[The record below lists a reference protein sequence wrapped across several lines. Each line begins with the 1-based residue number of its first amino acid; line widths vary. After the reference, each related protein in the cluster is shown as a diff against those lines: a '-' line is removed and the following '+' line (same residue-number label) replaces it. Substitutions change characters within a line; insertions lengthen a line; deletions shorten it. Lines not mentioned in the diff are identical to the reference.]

1 MKGKNYYY
9 SCVKPEESDAQ
20 AERFRALGARDG
32 EIFIDTIGEKSSQR
46 NSLRLLKQLA
56 LREGDTL
63 TVSSLYCL
71 SDLKKGLADE
81 LHWMRDNGI
90 QMRIAD
96 IPLSVQ
102 EHDEKSQQFLSDLMF
117 EVFDATILKE
127 REQRRQ
133 KQTYAHADIVAEHTD
148 AVGRG
153 SLVFWEP
160 FARHKTRSVQNEWL
174 RNSKSNRCNQNCGKA
189 RTPDAA
195 HHGANASEHDAKTNG
210 LFEARFFKDGH
221 GRHGKHDH
229 TDHEDNG

>member
-20 AERFRALGARDG
+20 TERFRALGARDG

-46 NSLRLLKQLA
+46 NNLRLLKQLA
-56 LREGDTL
+56 LRGGDTL

-90 QMRIAD
+90 QLRIAD

-133 KQTYAHADIVAEHTD
+133 KQSEGIRAAKMKGVHIGRKPKERGAE
-148 AVGRG
+148 
-153 SLVFWEP
+153 
-160 FARHKTRSVQNEWL
+160 
-174 RNSKSNRCNQNCGKA
+174 
-189 RTPDAA
+189 
-195 HHGANASEHDAKTNG
+195 
-210 LFEARFFKDGH
+210 FEALKQQWQRGEVSLREAGRRLGVTHQTFKKWGEEPEAD
-221 GRHGKHDH
+221 
-229 TDHEDNG
+229 

>member
-20 AERFRALGARDG
+20 TERFRALGARDG
-32 EIFIDTIGEKSSQR
+32 EIFIDAIGEKSSQR
-46 NSLRLLKQLA
+46 NNLRLLKQLA

-133 KQTYAHADIVAEHTD
+133 KQSEGIRAAQEKGVHIGRKPKKRGAE
-148 AVGRG
+148 
-153 SLVFWEP
+153 
-160 FARHKTRSVQNEWL
+160 
-174 RNSKSNRCNQNCGKA
+174 
-189 RTPDAA
+189 
-195 HHGANASEHDAKTNG
+195 
-210 LFEARFFKDGH
+210 FEALKQQWRRGEVSLREAGRRLGVTHQTFK
-221 GRHGKHDH
+221 KWV
-229 TDHEDNG
+229 EEEK

>member
-20 AERFRALGARDG
+20 TERFRALGARDG

-46 NSLRLLKQLA
+46 NNLQLLKQLA

-90 QMRIAD
+90 QLRIAD

-117 EVFDATILKE
+117 EIFDATLLKE

-133 KQTYAHADIVAEHTD
+133 KQSEGIRAAQEKGMHIGRKPKERGAE
-148 AVGRG
+148 
-153 SLVFWEP
+153 
-160 FARHKTRSVQNEWL
+160 
-174 RNSKSNRCNQNCGKA
+174 
-189 RTPDAA
+189 
-195 HHGANASEHDAKTNG
+195 
-210 LFEARFFKDGH
+210 FEALKQQWQRGEVSLREAGRRLGVTHQTFK
-221 GRHGKHDH
+221 KWV
-229 TDHEDNG
+229 EEEK

>member
-20 AERFRALGARDG
+20 AERFRALGAQDG

-46 NSLRLLKQLA
+46 NNLRLLKQLA

-90 QMRIAD
+90 QLRIAD

-133 KQTYAHADIVAEHTD
+133 KQSEGIREAKKKGVHIGRRPMERGAEFETLKQQWQRGEISLRE
-148 AVGRG
+148 AGRRLG
-153 SLVFWEP
+153 VSHQTFKKWVEED
-160 FARHKTRSVQNEWL
+160 H
-174 RNSKSNRCNQNCGKA
+174 
-189 RTPDAA
+189 
-195 HHGANASEHDAKTNG
+195 SE
-210 LFEARFFKDGH
+210 R
-221 GRHGKHDH
+221 
-229 TDHEDNG
+229 

>member
-20 AERFRALGARDG
+20 TERFRALGARDG

-46 NSLRLLKQLA
+46 NNLQLLKQLA

-90 QMRIAD
+90 QLRIAD

-102 EHDEKSQQFLSDLMF
+102 EHDEKSQQFLSDLIF

-133 KQTYAHADIVAEHTD
+133 KQSEGIRAAKMKGVHIGRKPKERGAEFETLKQQWQRGEVSLRE
-148 AVGRG
+148 AGRRLG
-153 SLVFWEP
+153 VSHQTFKKWVEEP
-160 FARHKTRSVQNEWL
+160 DTK
-174 RNSKSNRCNQNCGKA
+174 
-189 RTPDAA
+189 
-195 HHGANASEHDAKTNG
+195 
-210 LFEARFFKDGH
+210 
-221 GRHGKHDH
+221 
-229 TDHEDNG
+229 

>member
-46 NSLRLLKQLA
+46 NNLRLLKQLA

-90 QMRIAD
+90 QLRIAD

-133 KQTYAHADIVAEHTD
+133 KQSEGIRAAKKKGVHIGRKPKQRGAEFETLKQQWQRGEVSLRE
-148 AVGRG
+148 AGRRLG
-153 SLVFWEP
+153 VT
-160 FARHKTRSVQNEWL
+160 HQT
-174 RNSKSNRCNQNCGKA
+174 
-189 RTPDAA
+189 
-195 HHGANASEHDAKTNG
+195 
-210 LFEARFFKDGH
+210 FK
-221 GRHGKHDH
+221 KWVE
-229 TDHEDNG
+229 EDT

>member
-20 AERFRALGARDG
+20 TERFRALGARDG
-32 EIFIDTIGEKSSQR
+32 EIFIDTVGEKSSQR
-46 NSLRLLKQLA
+46 NNLRLLKQLA

-90 QMRIAD
+90 QLRIAD

-133 KQTYAHADIVAEHTD
+133 KQSEGIREAKKKGVHIGRKPMERGAE
-148 AVGRG
+148 
-153 SLVFWEP
+153 
-160 FARHKTRSVQNEWL
+160 
-174 RNSKSNRCNQNCGKA
+174 
-189 RTPDAA
+189 
-195 HHGANASEHDAKTNG
+195 
-210 LFEARFFKDGH
+210 FEALKQQWQRGEVSLREAGRRLGVTHQTFK
-221 GRHGKHDH
+221 KWVEEPE
-229 TDHEDNG
+229 ED

>member
-46 NSLRLLKQLA
+46 NNLRLLKQLA

-90 QMRIAD
+90 QLRIAD

-117 EVFDATILKE
+117 EIFDATLLKE

-133 KQTYAHADIVAEHTD
+133 KQSEGIRAAKMKGVHIGRKPMERGAE
-148 AVGRG
+148 
-153 SLVFWEP
+153 
-160 FARHKTRSVQNEWL
+160 
-174 RNSKSNRCNQNCGKA
+174 
-189 RTPDAA
+189 
-195 HHGANASEHDAKTNG
+195 
-210 LFEARFFKDGH
+210 FEALKQQWQRGEVSLREAGRRLGVTHQTFK
-221 GRHGKHDH
+221 KWVE
-229 TDHEDNG
+229 EDT

>member
-46 NSLRLLKQLA
+46 NNLRLLKQLA

-90 QMRIAD
+90 QLRIAD

-117 EVFDATILKE
+117 EIFDATLLKE

-133 KQTYAHADIVAEHTD
+133 KQSEGIRAAKMKGVHIGRKPKERGAEFETLKQQWQRGEVSLREAGRRLGVTHQTFKKWVEEPEAD
-148 AVGRG
+148 
-153 SLVFWEP
+153 
-160 FARHKTRSVQNEWL
+160 
-174 RNSKSNRCNQNCGKA
+174 
-189 RTPDAA
+189 
-195 HHGANASEHDAKTNG
+195 
-210 LFEARFFKDGH
+210 
-221 GRHGKHDH
+221 
-229 TDHEDNG
+229 

>member
-56 LREGDTL
+56 LREGDPL

-133 KQTYAHADIVAEHTD
+133 KQSEGIREAKKKGVHIGRKPMERGAE
-148 AVGRG
+148 
-153 SLVFWEP
+153 
-160 FARHKTRSVQNEWL
+160 
-174 RNSKSNRCNQNCGKA
+174 
-189 RTPDAA
+189 
-195 HHGANASEHDAKTNG
+195 
-210 LFEARFFKDGH
+210 FEALKQQWQRGEVSLREAGRRLGVTHQTFK
-221 GRHGKHDH
+221 KWVEEPE
-229 TDHEDNG
+229 ED

>member
-46 NSLRLLKQLA
+46 NNLRLLKQLA

-90 QMRIAD
+90 QLRIAD

-117 EVFDATILKE
+117 EIFDATLLKE

-133 KQTYAHADIVAEHTD
+133 KQSEGIRAAKMKGVHIGRKPMERGAE
-148 AVGRG
+148 
-153 SLVFWEP
+153 
-160 FARHKTRSVQNEWL
+160 
-174 RNSKSNRCNQNCGKA
+174 
-189 RTPDAA
+189 
-195 HHGANASEHDAKTNG
+195 
-210 LFEARFFKDGH
+210 FEALKQQWQRGEVSLREAGRRLGVTHQTFK
-221 GRHGKHDH
+221 KWVEEDH
-229 TDHEDNG
+229 SER

>member
-20 AERFRALGARDG
+20 TERFRALGARDG

-46 NSLRLLKQLA
+46 NNLRLLKQLA

-90 QMRIAD
+90 RLRIAD

-117 EVFDATILKE
+117 EMFLSDLMFEIFNATILKE

-133 KQTYAHADIVAEHTD
+133 KQSEGIRVAQEKGVHIGRKPMERGAEFEMLKQQWQRGEVSLREAGRRLGVTHQTFKKWVEEPKAD
-148 AVGRG
+148 
-153 SLVFWEP
+153 
-160 FARHKTRSVQNEWL
+160 
-174 RNSKSNRCNQNCGKA
+174 
-189 RTPDAA
+189 
-195 HHGANASEHDAKTNG
+195 
-210 LFEARFFKDGH
+210 
-221 GRHGKHDH
+221 
-229 TDHEDNG
+229 

>member
-20 AERFRALGARDG
+20 TERFRALGARDG

-46 NSLRLLKQLA
+46 NNLRLLKQLA

-81 LHWMRDNGI
+81 LHWMRDNRI
-90 QMRIAD
+90 RLRIAD

-133 KQTYAHADIVAEHTD
+133 KQSEGIRAAKKKGVHI
-148 AVGRG
+148 GRKPMERG
-153 SLVFWEP
+153 TE
-160 FARHKTRSVQNEWL
+160 
-174 RNSKSNRCNQNCGKA
+174 
-189 RTPDAA
+189 
-195 HHGANASEHDAKTNG
+195 
-210 LFEARFFKDGH
+210 FEALKQQWQRGEVSLREAGRKLGVSHQTFKKWVEEPEAD
-221 GRHGKHDH
+221 
-229 TDHEDNG
+229 

>member
-20 AERFRALGARDG
+20 TERFRALGARDG

-46 NSLRLLKQLA
+46 NNLRLLKQLA

-90 QMRIAD
+90 QLRIAD

-133 KQTYAHADIVAEHTD
+133 KQSEGIRAAKMKGVHI
-148 AVGRG
+148 GRKPKERG
-153 SLVFWEP
+153 TEFEKLKQQWQRGEISL
-160 FARHKTRSVQNEWL
+160 R
-174 RNSKSNRCNQNCGKA
+174 
-189 RTPDAA
+189 
-195 HHGANASEHDAKTNG
+195 
-210 LFEARFFKDGH
+210 EAGRRLGVTHQTFK
-221 GRHGKHDH
+221 KWV
-229 TDHEDNG
+229 EEEK

>member
-20 AERFRALGARDG
+20 TERFRALGARDG

-46 NSLRLLKQLA
+46 NNLRLLKQLA

-81 LHWMRDNGI
+81 LHWLRDNGI
-90 QMRIAD
+90 QLRIAD

-117 EVFDATILKE
+117 EIFDATLLKE

-133 KQTYAHADIVAEHTD
+133 KQSEGIRAAQEKGVHIGRKPMERGVEFEVLKQQWQRGEISLREAGRRLGVSHQTFKKWAE
-148 AVGRG
+148 
-153 SLVFWEP
+153 
-160 FARHKTRSVQNEWL
+160 
-174 RNSKSNRCNQNCGKA
+174 
-189 RTPDAA
+189 
-195 HHGANASEHDAKTNG
+195 
-210 LFEARFFKDGH
+210 
-221 GRHGKHDH
+221 
-229 TDHEDNG
+229 EDT

>member
-20 AERFRALGARDG
+20 TERFRALGARDG

-46 NSLRLLKQLA
+46 NNLRLLKQLA

-90 QMRIAD
+90 QLRIAD

-133 KQTYAHADIVAEHTD
+133 KQSEGICAAKKKGVHIGRKPMERGAEFETLKQQWRRGEVSLRE
-148 AVGRG
+148 AGRRLG
-153 SLVFWEP
+153 VTHQTFKKWVEEP
-160 FARHKTRSVQNEWL
+160 E
-174 RNSKSNRCNQNCGKA
+174 
-189 RTPDAA
+189 
-195 HHGANASEHDAKTNG
+195 
-210 LFEARFFKDGH
+210 
-221 GRHGKHDH
+221 
-229 TDHEDNG
+229 ED

>member
-20 AERFRALGARDG
+20 TERFRALGARDG

-46 NSLRLLKQLA
+46 NNLRLLKQLA

-81 LHWMRDNGI
+81 LHWLRDNGI
-90 QMRIAD
+90 QLRIAD

-117 EVFDATILKE
+117 EIFDATLLKE

-133 KQTYAHADIVAEHTD
+133 KQSEGIRAAKMKGVHIGRKPMERGAEFETLKQQWQRGEVSLRE
-148 AVGRG
+148 AGRRLG
-153 SLVFWEP
+153 VT
-160 FARHKTRSVQNEWL
+160 HQT
-174 RNSKSNRCNQNCGKA
+174 
-189 RTPDAA
+189 
-195 HHGANASEHDAKTNG
+195 
-210 LFEARFFKDGH
+210 FK
-221 GRHGKHDH
+221 KWV
-229 TDHEDNG
+229 EEEK

>member
-46 NSLRLLKQLA
+46 NNLRLLKQLA
-56 LREGDTL
+56 LREGDIL

-90 QMRIAD
+90 QLRIAD

-117 EVFDATILKE
+117 EIFDATLLKE

-133 KQTYAHADIVAEHTD
+133 KQSEGIRAAKMKGVHIGRKPMERGAE
-148 AVGRG
+148 
-153 SLVFWEP
+153 
-160 FARHKTRSVQNEWL
+160 
-174 RNSKSNRCNQNCGKA
+174 
-189 RTPDAA
+189 
-195 HHGANASEHDAKTNG
+195 
-210 LFEARFFKDGH
+210 FEALKQQWQRGEVSLREAGRRLGVTHQTFK
-221 GRHGKHDH
+221 KWVEEDH
-229 TDHEDNG
+229 SER

>member
-9 SCVKPEESDAQ
+9 SCVKPEEGDAQ

-46 NSLRLLKQLA
+46 NNLRLLKQLA

-90 QMRIAD
+90 QLRIAD

-133 KQTYAHADIVAEHTD
+133 KQSEGIRAAKKKGVHIGRKPKERGAEFETLKQQWQRGQVSLRE
-148 AVGRG
+148 AGRLLG
-153 SLVFWEP
+153 VT
-160 FARHKTRSVQNEWL
+160 HQT
-174 RNSKSNRCNQNCGKA
+174 
-189 RTPDAA
+189 
-195 HHGANASEHDAKTNG
+195 
-210 LFEARFFKDGH
+210 FK
-221 GRHGKHDH
+221 KWVEEDH
-229 TDHEDNG
+229 LER

>member
-46 NSLRLLKQLA
+46 NNLRLLKQLA
-56 LREGDTL
+56 LREGDIL

-90 QMRIAD
+90 QLRIAD

-117 EVFDATILKE
+117 EIFDATLLKE

-133 KQTYAHADIVAEHTD
+133 KQSEGIRAAKMKGVHIGRKPMERGAE
-148 AVGRG
+148 
-153 SLVFWEP
+153 
-160 FARHKTRSVQNEWL
+160 
-174 RNSKSNRCNQNCGKA
+174 
-189 RTPDAA
+189 
-195 HHGANASEHDAKTNG
+195 
-210 LFEARFFKDGH
+210 FEALKQQWQRGEVSLREAGRRLGVTHQTFK
-221 GRHGKHDH
+221 KWVEEPE
-229 TDHEDNG
+229 ED

>member
-20 AERFRALGARDG
+20 TERFRALGARDG

-46 NSLRLLKQLA
+46 NNLRLLKQLA

-117 EVFDATILKE
+117 EIFDATLLKE
-127 REQRRQ
+127 REEKRQ
-133 KQTYAHADIVAEHTD
+133 KQSEGIRAAKKKGVHIGRKPKERGAE
-148 AVGRG
+148 
-153 SLVFWEP
+153 
-160 FARHKTRSVQNEWL
+160 
-174 RNSKSNRCNQNCGKA
+174 
-189 RTPDAA
+189 
-195 HHGANASEHDAKTNG
+195 
-210 LFEARFFKDGH
+210 FEALKQQWQRGEVSLREAGRRLGVTHQTFK
-221 GRHGKHDH
+221 KWV
-229 TDHEDNG
+229 EEE

>member
-20 AERFRALGARDG
+20 TERFRALGARDG

-46 NSLRLLKQLA
+46 NNLRLLKQLA

-90 QMRIAD
+90 QLRIAD

-133 KQTYAHADIVAEHTD
+133 KQSEGIRAAKMKGVHI
-148 AVGRG
+148 GRKPKERG
-153 SLVFWEP
+153 TE
-160 FARHKTRSVQNEWL
+160 
-174 RNSKSNRCNQNCGKA
+174 
-189 RTPDAA
+189 
-195 HHGANASEHDAKTNG
+195 
-210 LFEARFFKDGH
+210 FEALKQQWQRGEVSLREAGRRLGVTHQTFK
-221 GRHGKHDH
+221 KWVEEPE
-229 TDHEDNG
+229 ED

>member
-46 NSLRLLKQLA
+46 NNLRLLKQLA

-90 QMRIAD
+90 QLRIAD

-117 EVFDATILKE
+117 EIFDATLLKE

-133 KQTYAHADIVAEHTD
+133 KQSEGIRAAKMKGVHIGRKPMERGAEFETLKQRWQRGEVSLRE
-148 AVGRG
+148 AGRRLG
-153 SLVFWEP
+153 VTHQTFKKWVEEP
-160 FARHKTRSVQNEWL
+160 TEN
-174 RNSKSNRCNQNCGKA
+174 
-189 RTPDAA
+189 
-195 HHGANASEHDAKTNG
+195 
-210 LFEARFFKDGH
+210 
-221 GRHGKHDH
+221 
-229 TDHEDNG
+229 

>member
-20 AERFRALGARDG
+20 TERFRALGARDG

-46 NSLRLLKQLA
+46 NNLRLLKQLA

-90 QMRIAD
+90 QLRIAD

-127 REQRRQ
+127 REQRRPKQSEGIRAAQ
-133 KQTYAHADIVAEHTD
+133 KKGVHIGRKPMERGAE
-148 AVGRG
+148 
-153 SLVFWEP
+153 
-160 FARHKTRSVQNEWL
+160 
-174 RNSKSNRCNQNCGKA
+174 
-189 RTPDAA
+189 
-195 HHGANASEHDAKTNG
+195 
-210 LFEARFFKDGH
+210 FEALKQQWQRGEVSLREAGRRLGVSHQTFK
-221 GRHGKHDH
+221 KWV
-229 TDHEDNG
+229 EEEK

>member
-20 AERFRALGARDG
+20 TERFRALGARDG

-46 NSLRLLKQLA
+46 NNLRLLKQLS

-90 QMRIAD
+90 QLRIAD

-133 KQTYAHADIVAEHTD
+133 KQSEGIRAAKQKGVHIGRKPMKRGAE
-148 AVGRG
+148 
-153 SLVFWEP
+153 
-160 FARHKTRSVQNEWL
+160 
-174 RNSKSNRCNQNCGKA
+174 
-189 RTPDAA
+189 
-195 HHGANASEHDAKTNG
+195 
-210 LFEARFFKDGH
+210 FEALKEQWQRGEVSLREA
-221 GRHGKHDH
+221 GRRPRAGAAAVSIRAQC
-229 TDHEDNG
+229 TV

>member
-20 AERFRALGARDG
+20 TERFRALGARDG

-46 NSLRLLKQLA
+46 NNLRLLKQLA

-90 QMRIAD
+90 QLRIAD

-133 KQTYAHADIVAEHTD
+133 KQSEGIRAAQEKGVHIGRKPKERGAE
-148 AVGRG
+148 
-153 SLVFWEP
+153 
-160 FARHKTRSVQNEWL
+160 
-174 RNSKSNRCNQNCGKA
+174 
-189 RTPDAA
+189 
-195 HHGANASEHDAKTNG
+195 
-210 LFEARFFKDGH
+210 FEALKQQWQRGEVSLREAGRRLGVTHQTFKKWVEEPKAD
-221 GRHGKHDH
+221 
-229 TDHEDNG
+229 

>member
-20 AERFRALGARDG
+20 TERFRALGARDG
-32 EIFIDTIGEKSSQR
+32 EIFIDIIGEKSSQR
-46 NSLRLLKQLA
+46 NNLQLLKQLA

-90 QMRIAD
+90 QLRIAD

-133 KQTYAHADIVAEHTD
+133 KQSEGIRAAKKKGVHIGRKPMERGAEFETLKQQWQRGEVSLRE
-148 AVGRG
+148 AGRRLG
-153 SLVFWEP
+153 VS
-160 FARHKTRSVQNEWL
+160 HQT
-174 RNSKSNRCNQNCGKA
+174 
-189 RTPDAA
+189 
-195 HHGANASEHDAKTNG
+195 
-210 LFEARFFKDGH
+210 FK
-221 GRHGKHDH
+221 KWVE
-229 TDHEDNG
+229 EDT

>member
-46 NSLRLLKQLA
+46 NSLRLLKQFA

-81 LHWMRDNGI
+81 LHWMRDNEI
-90 QMRIAD
+90 RLRIAD

-117 EVFDATILKE
+117 EIFDATLLKE

-133 KQTYAHADIVAEHTD
+133 KQSEGIRAAKMKGVHIGRKPMERGAE
-148 AVGRG
+148 
-153 SLVFWEP
+153 
-160 FARHKTRSVQNEWL
+160 
-174 RNSKSNRCNQNCGKA
+174 
-189 RTPDAA
+189 
-195 HHGANASEHDAKTNG
+195 
-210 LFEARFFKDGH
+210 FEALKQQWQRGEVSLREAGRRLGVTHQTFKKWVEEPEAD
-221 GRHGKHDH
+221 
-229 TDHEDNG
+229 

>member
-9 SCVKPEESDAQ
+9 SCVKPEEGDAQ

-46 NSLRLLKQLA
+46 NNLRLLKQLA

-90 QMRIAD
+90 QLRIAD

-133 KQTYAHADIVAEHTD
+133 KQSEGIRAAKMKGVHI
-148 AVGRG
+148 GRKPKERG
-153 SLVFWEP
+153 TE
-160 FARHKTRSVQNEWL
+160 
-174 RNSKSNRCNQNCGKA
+174 
-189 RTPDAA
+189 
-195 HHGANASEHDAKTNG
+195 
-210 LFEARFFKDGH
+210 FEALKQQWQRGEVSLREAGRRLGVTHQTFKKWVEEPDT
-221 GRHGKHDH
+221 K
-229 TDHEDNG
+229 

>member
-20 AERFRALGARDG
+20 TERFRALGARDG

-46 NSLRLLKQLA
+46 NNLQLLKQLA

-90 QMRIAD
+90 QLRIAD

-133 KQTYAHADIVAEHTD
+133 KQSEGIRAAQEKGVHI
-148 AVGRG
+148 GRKPKERG
-153 SLVFWEP
+153 TE
-160 FARHKTRSVQNEWL
+160 
-174 RNSKSNRCNQNCGKA
+174 
-189 RTPDAA
+189 
-195 HHGANASEHDAKTNG
+195 
-210 LFEARFFKDGH
+210 FEALKQQWQRGEVSLREAGRRLGVTHQTFK
-221 GRHGKHDH
+221 KWVE
-229 TDHEDNG
+229 EDT

>member
-20 AERFRALGARDG
+20 TERFRALGARDG

-46 NSLRLLKQLA
+46 NNLRLLKQLA

-90 QMRIAD
+90 QLRIAD

-133 KQTYAHADIVAEHTD
+133 KQSEGIRAAKMKGVHIGRKPKKRGAE
-148 AVGRG
+148 
-153 SLVFWEP
+153 
-160 FARHKTRSVQNEWL
+160 
-174 RNSKSNRCNQNCGKA
+174 
-189 RTPDAA
+189 
-195 HHGANASEHDAKTNG
+195 
-210 LFEARFFKDGH
+210 FEALKQQWQRGEVSLREAGRRLGVTHQTFKKWVEEPEAD
-221 GRHGKHDH
+221 
-229 TDHEDNG
+229 

>member
-20 AERFRALGARDG
+20 TERFRALGARDG

-46 NSLRLLKQLA
+46 NNLRLLKQLA

-90 QMRIAD
+90 QLRIAD

-133 KQTYAHADIVAEHTD
+133 KQSEGIRAAKMKGVHIGRKPMERGAE
-148 AVGRG
+148 
-153 SLVFWEP
+153 
-160 FARHKTRSVQNEWL
+160 
-174 RNSKSNRCNQNCGKA
+174 
-189 RTPDAA
+189 
-195 HHGANASEHDAKTNG
+195 
-210 LFEARFFKDGH
+210 FEALKQQWQRGEVSLREAGRRLGVSHQTFK
-221 GRHGKHDH
+221 KWVEEDH
-229 TDHEDNG
+229 SER

>member
-9 SCVKPEESDAQ
+9 SCVRPEESDAQ
-20 AERFRALGARDG
+20 TERFRALGARDG

-90 QMRIAD
+90 QLRIAD

-133 KQTYAHADIVAEHTD
+133 KQSEGIRAAKMKGVHIGRKPKERGAE
-148 AVGRG
+148 
-153 SLVFWEP
+153 
-160 FARHKTRSVQNEWL
+160 
-174 RNSKSNRCNQNCGKA
+174 
-189 RTPDAA
+189 
-195 HHGANASEHDAKTNG
+195 
-210 LFEARFFKDGH
+210 FEALKQQWQRGEVSLREAGRRLGVTHQTFKKWVEEPEAD
-221 GRHGKHDH
+221 
-229 TDHEDNG
+229 

>member
-46 NSLRLLKQLA
+46 NNLRLLKQLA

-90 QMRIAD
+90 QLRIAD

-117 EVFDATILKE
+117 EIFDATLLKE

-133 KQTYAHADIVAEHTD
+133 KQSEGIRAAQEKGVHIGRKPMERGAE
-148 AVGRG
+148 
-153 SLVFWEP
+153 
-160 FARHKTRSVQNEWL
+160 
-174 RNSKSNRCNQNCGKA
+174 
-189 RTPDAA
+189 
-195 HHGANASEHDAKTNG
+195 
-210 LFEARFFKDGH
+210 FEALKQQWQRGEISLREAGRRLGVTHQTFK
-221 GRHGKHDH
+221 KWVEEPE
-229 TDHEDNG
+229 ED

>member
-20 AERFRALGARDG
+20 TERFRALGARDG

-46 NSLRLLKQLA
+46 NNLRLLKQLA

-90 QMRIAD
+90 QLRIAD

-133 KQTYAHADIVAEHTD
+133 KQSEGIRAAQEKGVHIGRKPIERGAE
-148 AVGRG
+148 
-153 SLVFWEP
+153 
-160 FARHKTRSVQNEWL
+160 
-174 RNSKSNRCNQNCGKA
+174 
-189 RTPDAA
+189 
-195 HHGANASEHDAKTNG
+195 
-210 LFEARFFKDGH
+210 FEALKQQWQRGEVSLREAGRRLGVTHQTFK
-221 GRHGKHDH
+221 KWVEEPE
-229 TDHEDNG
+229 ED

>member
-20 AERFRALGARDG
+20 TERFRALGARDG

-46 NSLRLLKQLA
+46 NNLRLLKQLA

-90 QMRIAD
+90 QLRIAD

-133 KQTYAHADIVAEHTD
+133 KQSEGIRAAKKKGVHIGRKPMERGAEFETLKQQWQRGEVSLRE
-148 AVGRG
+148 AGRRLG
-153 SLVFWEP
+153 VSHQTFKKWVEED
-160 FARHKTRSVQNEWL
+160 RSE
-174 RNSKSNRCNQNCGKA
+174 R
-189 RTPDAA
+189 
-195 HHGANASEHDAKTNG
+195 
-210 LFEARFFKDGH
+210 
-221 GRHGKHDH
+221 
-229 TDHEDNG
+229 